1 MPFHEKINSA
11 YHKNNL
17 LWQYRQRNRWPVI
30 AGIEETMNR
39 VRQIVNANQCHTHG
53 IRGKGSCI
61 AILDSGISYHPDFGN
76 RIRGWYD
83 VINAKTTPYDDNGHG
98 THVAGIAAG
107 NGMLSRG
114 TYCGMAPEAG
124 IVSVKILDQKGEGM
138 IPHMISGI
146 NWVIKNRLR
155 FGINIVNLS
164 VGASDHER
172 FNEQSTLVKKVNEL
186 WDMGIVVIASAGNM
200 GPNPYS
206 ISAPGNSRK
215 IITVGYYSKH
225 SNSSVGP
232 TSLCIKKPDV
242 VTPGY
247 QITSCHHQ
255 FAKQSAYTKKSG
267 TSMATPIVS
276 GGIALLLSKHPY
288 LTPKEVKIRLKNSCT
303 DLMLPHSNQGWGLL
317 NVKQML
323 L

>member
-1 MPFHEKINSA
+1 
-11 YHKNNL
+11 
-17 LWQYRQRNRWPVI
+17 
-30 AGIEETMNR
+30 MNR
-39 VRQIVNANQCHTHG
+39 VRQIVNANQCHARN
-53 IRGKGSCI
+53 ILGKGCCI

-83 VINAKTTPYDDNGHG
+83 VINGRNTPYDDNGHG

-124 IVSVKILDQKGEGM
+124 IVSVKILDEHGEGM

-155 FGINIVNLS
+155 FGIDIVNLS

-172 FNEQSTLVKKVNEL
+172 FNEQSTLVKKVDEL
-186 WDMGIVVIASAGNM
+186 WDMGIVVVASAGNM
-200 GPNPYS
+200 GPKPYS

-225 SNSSVGP
+225 ANSNSSVGP

-255 FAKQSAYTKKSG
+255 FARQAAYTKKSG

-276 GGIALLLSKHPY
+276 GGIALLLSKHPN

-303 DLMLPHSNQGWGLL
+303 DLMLPHGSQGWGLL
-317 NVKQML
+317 NVKEFI
-323 L
+323 